1 MRQETEETAG
11 GVTGPCLA
19 VLLVLTILL
28 LAGVALLAA
37 GLATLTSCSHSYLPT
52 WLVLQV

>member
-1 MRQETEETAG
+1 M
-11 GVTGPCLA
+11 TGPCLA
-19 VLLVLTILL
+19 VLLGLTILL

>member
-1 MRQETEETAG
+1 M
-11 GVTGPCLA
+11 TGPCLA